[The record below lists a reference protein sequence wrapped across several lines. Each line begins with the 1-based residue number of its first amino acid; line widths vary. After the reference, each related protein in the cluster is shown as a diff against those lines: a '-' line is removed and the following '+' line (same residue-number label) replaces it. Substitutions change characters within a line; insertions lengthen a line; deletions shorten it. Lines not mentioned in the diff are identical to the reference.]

1 MFIVPTRK
9 EIDISHKWDA
19 ERMKRNSLF
28 LFNSIVVSSRC
39 FRIYKSK
46 RAHQQIKES
55 MGSGSEGYPISD
67 VYYKKTKIS
76 GMPHMKGK

>member
-1 MFIVPTRK
+1 
-9 EIDISHKWDA
+9 
-19 ERMKRNSLF
+19 
-28 LFNSIVVSSRC
+28 
-39 FRIYKSK
+39 
-46 RAHQQIKES
+46 